1 MQQLSVD
8 SLISEVAQRNL
19 AAISKTTLLSDID
32 GWDSLK
38 TVRLV
43 LRLEEVLG
51 RQLSEAELEQ
61 LQSVGEVERLLAAGG
76 E

>member
-1 MQQLSVD
+1 MQQLNVD
-8 SLISEVAQRNL
+8 SLISEVAQRDL
-19 AAISKTTLLSDID
+19 AAISKKTLLSDID

-43 LRLEEVLG
+43 LRLEDVLG

-61 LQSVGEVERLLAAGG
+61 LQSVGEVERLLASAGA
-76 E
+76 